1 MPHGDRREFLLRATA
16 VAAAGASLASASGAP
31 AGPGGTPIT
40 DATLAEAEKLAGI
53 AFTETERAQILRTV
67 GELRTQ
73 LEARGKSALEL
84 REGSAP
90 AEVFRAALPGQDAT
104 PVTATGDP
112 AVLPL
117 LKIAGDRAPTDDELA
132 WAGIPTLA
140 AMLRTRMVSSER
152 LARLA
157 LDRLERLN
165 PTLLCAIT
173 VMREQAIE
181 RARAMDAELAAG
193 RVRGPLHGIPWAAK
207 DILDTKGVRT
217 TWGAEPWKDRVP
229 DRDAWAVD
237 AMDRAGAVLVAKTAV
252 GALAYGDIWFGGRC
266 RNPWKPDEGSS
277 GSSAGSASAVAAGI
291 VPFALGT
298 ETLGSIVSPCTRCGT
313 SGLRPT
319 FGRIPRTGC
328 MALVWSMDKIGP
340 IARSAADCGI
350 VLSQLAGTDAG
361 DPACDERPFRWSMS
375 QDARGLRVG
384 FAKGWFDG
392 PAEPL
397 RPALDALRA
406 AGAELVEIEPPDLD
420 PTPLLVP
427 LYCEAAAA
435 FERLTRSGSDD
446 ALRAAGAEL
455 VEIEPPD
462 LDPTPLLVPLYCEAA
477 AAFERLT
484 RSGSDDA
491 LSWQADEAWPNTFR
505 QSWFIP
511 AIEMVQCSRY
521 RRAVMERMHAW
532 FGAVDAV
539 VCPPFAGNLLTITNA
554 TGHPCAVAR
563 AGFGTDGMPL
573 TMTVM
578 SRLFDEGTALRAAQA
593 IEERLAAGARRPAIA
608 S

>member
-31 AGPGGTPIT
+31 AGTGGTPIT

-84 REGSAP
+84 SEGSAP

-104 PVTATGDP
+104 PVTATGNP

-140 AMLRTRMVSSER
+140 AMLRARMVTSER

-173 VMREQAIE
+173 VMREPAIE

-193 RVRGPLHGIPWAAK
+193 QVRGPLHGIPWAAK

-350 VLSQLAGTDAG
+350 VLSQLVGTDAG
-361 DPACDERPFRWSMS
+361 DPACEERPFRWSMS
-375 QDARGLRVG
+375 QDARGLRIG

-406 AGAELVEIEPPDLD
+406 AGAELVEI
-420 PTPLLVP
+420 
-427 LYCEAAAA
+427 A
-435 FERLTRSGSDD
+435 
-446 ALRAAGAEL
+446 
-455 VEIEPPD
+455 PPD

-573 TMTVM
+573 TVTVM

>member
-31 AGPGGTPIT
+31 AGTGGTPIT

-84 REGSAP
+84 SEGSAP

-140 AMLRTRMVSSER
+140 AMLRARMVTSER

-350 VLSQLAGTDAG
+350 VLSQLIGTDAG

-375 QDARGLRVG
+375 QDARGLRIG

-406 AGAELVEIEPPDLD
+406 AGAELVEI
-420 PTPLLVP
+420 
-427 LYCEAAAA
+427 A
-435 FERLTRSGSDD
+435 
-446 ALRAAGAEL
+446 
-455 VEIEPPD
+455 PPD

-573 TMTVM
+573 TVTVM